1 MCGRLADTDG
11 LTVPTV
17 DLKTDLETGLPTLR
31 FLVVPLKPRAGA
43 ENLLVARL
51 RDDFFPDEER
61 RPEFDLE

>member
-1 MCGRLADTDG
+1 MLGRLADTDD

-17 DLKTDLETGLPTLR
+17 DLKADLETELPKLR
-31 FLVVPLKPRAGA
+31 FLVVPLKPRAEA

-51 RDDFFPDEER
+51 RDDFFPER